1 MEASKIDAGWP
12 WPVYSDGL
20 TSEVIDALLREA
32 KLYWSTAPRPT
43 SRLLDDTAELRR
55 ERRAMRRGIGAVVR
69 SLPARPVSASVPA
82 DEVA

>member
-1 MEASKIDAGWP
+1 MEASEINAGWP

-20 TSEVIDALLREA
+20 TSEVIDALLSEA
-32 KLYWSTAPRPT
+32 EAAWSAAPRPT

-55 ERRAMRRGIGAVVR
+55 ERRATRRGIGAVVR
-69 SLPARPVSASVPA
+69 SLPARPVSTAVPA